1 MSIQIGLD
9 LGTANVRIS
18 VRGET
23 AIKRAPSVVALRT
36 RTEEILAMG
45 NEAKQMIGRTP
56 HTVAAVRPIKAGVVD
71 NIAHASLLVG
81 ALFDHLG
88 ATSVFRRPSV
98 TATIPYGAAETEKR
112 ALEDAIFEAGA
123 GAVNLID
130 SPLACAV
137 GAGMR
142 IAGTGGGMIVDIG
155 AGRTEIAIVSHGGVL
170 VSGNLK
176 LAGDAFT
183 DTLIRYL
190 AEEQHILVG
199 ENTAEAIKHKIG
211 TLNKRESGSVT
222 VAGKSTKMGGALTA
236 TISCGMLREAFVP
249 LADRIAATVR
259 KVMEETPPELA
270 ASISDFGILLSG
282 GGSMLDG
289 LPEYL
294 GEKLG
299 VKIVRS
305 RSPID
310 DGALGILNLMENGE
324 LRRYISSRAR

>member
-1 MSIQIGLD
+1 MSTQLGLD

-18 VRGET
+18 MRGERSVR
-23 AIKRAPSVVALRT
+23 RAPSVVAFRT
-36 RTEEILAMG
+36 RTDEILAMG

-56 HTVAAVRPIKAGVVD
+56 HTVSAVRPIKAGVVD
-71 NIAHASLLVG
+71 NIAHTSLLVG
-81 ALFDHLG
+81 ALLDHLG
-88 ATSVFRRPSV
+88 TTSVFRRPTV
-98 TATIPYGAAETEKR
+98 TAAIPYGAAETEKR
-112 ALEDAIFEAGA
+112 ALEDAVFEAGA

-130 SPLACAV
+130 APLAAAV

-183 DTLIRYL
+183 DAIIRYL
-190 AEEQHILVG
+190 AEEGQILIG

-211 TLNKRESGSVT
+211 TLNKRANESVT
-222 VAGKSTKMGGALTA
+222 IAGKSAKMGGALTA
-236 TISCGMLREAFVP
+236 SVSGGMLREAFLP
-249 LADRIAATVR
+249 LADNIADTVR

-282 GGSMLDG
+282 GGALLDG

-305 RSPID
+305 RTPID
-310 DGALGILNLMENGE
+310 DCALGILSLMENGE